1 MELGVSLIVSDGNN
15 YRTYKPVATQ
25 INFLSATRKL
35 RMFYEKKR
43 LFEEQNM

>member
-1 MELGVSLIVSDGNN
+1 MVLGVSLIVSDGNK
-15 YRTYKPVATQ
+15 YRTYNPVATQ

-35 RMFYEKKR
+35 RMFYKNKR